1 MQFQIHQNDGS
12 CQPPPRY
19 SNPHVVVQEHQGAP
33 LLNWSG
39 LVLVRQLIE
48 RLGVVSAIDRSLRL
62 LRRCK
67 WYGSRIIS

>member
-1 MQFQIHQNDGS
+1 MQFQVRDNDES
-12 CQPPPRY
+12 CQSPQFTNPR
-19 SNPHVVVQEHQGAP
+19 VVVQEHRGAP

-48 RLGVVSAIDRSLRL
+48 RLGVATAINSAVRV

-67 WYGSRIIS
+67 